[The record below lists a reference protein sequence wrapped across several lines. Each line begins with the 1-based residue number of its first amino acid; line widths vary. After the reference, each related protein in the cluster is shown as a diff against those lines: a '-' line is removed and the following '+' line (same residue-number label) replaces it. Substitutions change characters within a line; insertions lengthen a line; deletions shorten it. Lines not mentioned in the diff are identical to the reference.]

1 MTTTLK
7 AHPIWQN
14 LSQALAQIDLNQIAR
29 QHLQDCKSEI
39 HGYWDEN
46 DQLYE
51 TIRFKQTPT
60 PQLISSS
67 IGVTPN
73 QTGNTYWLQLRYA
86 LNISLSVTVGEL
98 LLILNDSLEVID
110 ENWFI
115 NVQSPYVVAVIDHN

>member
-29 QHLQDCKSEI
+29 QHLQDCKFEI

-46 DQLYE
+46 DQPYE

-73 QTGNTYWLQLRYA
+73 QTGKYLLAATQICAQYFPICNRWRVA
-86 LNISLSVTVGEL
+86 LDFE
-98 LLILNDSLEVID
+98 
-110 ENWFI
+110 
-115 NVQSPYVVAVIDHN
+115 